1 MHALGGGPVSGRCR
15 FVTICNRQ
23 GLAAA
28 RRLEKSAK
36 SRLNRPPGKTASV
49 SDMTFVVARNIA
61 AALLLAGLSL
71 VGLSSVALAVGV
83 ADAPTALDG
92 TAILPDPSLN
102 KGHVLPASV
111 ATAGVAVVSGAQDGP
126 LANCSRRN
134 PCAVPTPARDQ
145 IAVPAQ
151 GKAARRHPDGSGAGA
166 AKPHAPAGGA
176 ADLRS

>member
-1 MHALGGGPVSGRCR
+1 
-15 FVTICNRQ
+15 
-23 GLAAA
+23 
-28 RRLEKSAK
+28 
-36 SRLNRPPGKTASV
+36 
-49 SDMTFVVARNIA
+49 MTFVIARNIA
-61 AALLLAGLSL
+61 AALLLAALSQ
-71 VGLSSVALAVGV
+71 VCPSSAALAVGV
-83 ADAPTALDG
+83 TEAPTALDG

-111 ATAGVAVVSGAQDGP
+111 ATAGVAVVSGTDDGR
-126 LANCSRRN
+126 LQNCSRRN

-145 IAVPAQ
+145 LALPTR